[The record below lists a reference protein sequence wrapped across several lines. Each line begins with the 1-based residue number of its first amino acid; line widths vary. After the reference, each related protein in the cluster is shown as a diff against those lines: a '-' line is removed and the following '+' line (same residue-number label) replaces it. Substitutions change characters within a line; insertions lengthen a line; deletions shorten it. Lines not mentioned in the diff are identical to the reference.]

1 MTGKG
6 AFCHVRVSRHWLS
19 GDGRVRIFT
28 MVRDPA
34 ARLKRQVTLACSSIL
49 WSERLSESSATK
61 ASNPAR
67 IPSMAIFCGTLA
79 LPRGR

>member
-6 AFCHVRVSRHWLS
+6 TFCHVRVSGHWQS
-19 GDGRVRIFT
+19 GDGRTRIFT

-34 ARLKRQVTLACSSIL
+34 ARLKRQVTPACSSIL
-49 WSERLSESSATK
+49 WSARLSESSATK
-61 ASNPAR
+61 ASSLAR
-67 IPSMAIFCGTLA
+67 IPSMAIFYGTLA